1 MTDLINAVLLT
12 GHGSPEKLVYT
23 QVPKP
28 YPEAGEVLIQI
39 GACSVNNTDLN
50 ARTGWYTAKQ
60 EFSAVLQDSAST
72 TVQTSTAW
80 GGVSIEFPRIQGAD
94 IVGKVVEVGAG
105 VDRQLLQQRVIVDP
119 WIRSRDGGDD
129 RYVGS
134 ELDGG
139 FAEYAVIPVSNV
151 YPIASPLSDV
161 ELACFPC
168 SYSTAENMVVKG
180 RVTGNDTVLI
190 MGASGGV
197 GTALI
202 QLCKLRGATVI
213 AIASERKHDFVRE
226 LGADV
231 VCDRNENLI
240 DALADHKITVYLDTV
255 GGEHFPQLLKKLQVG
270 GRYVTCGAIGGPL
283 VQLDLRDLIYKDLE
297 MIGATRMPATV
308 FQNLV
313 NYINQNQLKPVVA
326 KTFPLE
332 KIKAAQEFFQSK
344 SFCGKVVITLV
355 AST

>member
-1 MTDLINAVLLT
+1 MTQLMNAVVLT
-12 GHGSPEKLVYT
+12 GHGGPEKLVYT
-23 QVPKP
+23 QVSKP
-28 YPEAGEVLIQI
+28 TPQKGEVLIKV

-60 EFSAVLQDSAST
+60 EFEAVLQDTATT
-72 TVQTSTAW
+72 TVDASTAW

-105 VDRQLLQQRVIVDP
+105 VDRHLLQQRVMVDP
-119 WIRSRDGGDD
+119 WIRALDGGDD

-139 FAEYAVIPVSNV
+139 FAEYAVIPASNV

-197 GTALI
+197 GSALI
-202 QLCKLRGATVI
+202 QLCKLRGAKAI
-213 AIASERKHDFVRE
+213 AIASKNKHDFVRE

-231 VCDRNENLI
+231 VCSRDQNLI

-255 GGEHFPQLLKKLQVG
+255 GGEYFPQLLDRLQVG
-270 GRYVTCGAIGGPL
+270 GRYVTCGAIGGPI
-283 VQLDLRDLIYKDLE
+283 VQLDLRELIYKDLE
-297 MIGATRMPATV
+297 MIGATRMEATV

-313 NYINQNQLKPVVA
+313 SYINQNHLKPVVA
-326 KTFPLE
+326 KTFPLSQ
-332 KIKAAQEFFQSK
+332 IKAAQQFFQNK
-344 SFCGKVVITLV
+344 SFCGKVAIDLDSV
-355 AST
+355 